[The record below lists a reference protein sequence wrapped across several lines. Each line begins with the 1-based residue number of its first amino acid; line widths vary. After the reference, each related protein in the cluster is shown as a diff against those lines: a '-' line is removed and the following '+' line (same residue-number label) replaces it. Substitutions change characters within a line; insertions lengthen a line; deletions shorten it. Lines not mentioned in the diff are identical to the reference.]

1 MVILPP
7 VRAKVSVSWWYH
19 ALGTGLFPTTTNSRT
34 LTLPVLGQVQIV
46 CGLPDLV
53 HLEHGDFLCDVIDF
67 CDENN
72 LVKTFKI
79 EDFFSSEEYYFHS
92 EDQARIVQLI

>member
-1 MVILPP
+1 MRPIYPP
-7 VRAKVSVSWWYH
+7 DAITLNTIVKFSSPF
-19 ALGTGLFPTTTNSRT
+19 GPGL
-34 LTLPVLGQVQIV
+34 VQVV
-46 CGLPDLV
+46 CGLPELV
-53 HLEHGDFLCDVIDF
+53 HLERGDFLCDVIDF